1 MKKKVATIWDKL
13 AIKLRCYLNPEQL
26 VVLLTAIIII
36 ILLFIP
42 PIAGDADNGTFVQTL
57 HGNGLYQLHNYHYY
71 VYDYVSLKYGIMQY
85 FNSYQHP
92 LFSTSSI
99 FIQIAILLN
108 KLFYSTKI
116 FDIRFLGL
124 TYSLFYLGA
133 IYLLTKAFTS
143 RRRTPRD
150 YVIALI
156 IWFIFGDS
164 ALILFFNS
172 FYIEPVQLITILYAF
187 ASYALIARHYYH
199 HTWPIMTLYIL
210 AMLGFIEDKQQNT
223 FFVVGWVIATLAML
237 AITHTRLQ
245 KVSVVLMVTLIV
257 GAGVVSNCF
266 VSTKYTDQDK
276 YQSMTC
282 GVLAMASNPEKTLAE
297 GGISPQFSLLKNDPY
312 SKTYTAL
319 KVNSKEMKEK
329 FLGKYNYFWIASY
342 YLQHWSQFEML
353 LNTATKN
360 ALNIQMKGLGNYQKA
375 KGIKPTRQNHFNMLF
390 LLMMNAFFPRK
401 FMFYVVLLLVDLGIY
416 IYVAYRGL
424 RERKGEP
431 IMRSAMV
438 VNLIIILIGTFFGTV
453 IGGGDADLA
462 NQLFMVPVSLFLLI
476 FIFIIDL
483 VRKQLW

>member
-1 MKKKVATIWDKL
+1 M
-13 AIKLRCYLNPEQL
+13 
-26 VVLLTAIIII
+26 LLTAIIII

-42 PIAGDADNGTFVQTL
+42 PIAGDADNETFVQTL

-124 TYSLFYLGA
+124 TYSLFYLGT

-172 FYIEPVQLITILYAF
+172 FYIEPVKLITILYAF

-210 AMLGFIEDKQQNT
+210 AMLGFIEDK
-223 FFVVGWVIATLAML
+223 
-237 AITHTRLQ
+237 
-245 KVSVVLMVTLIV
+245 
-257 GAGVVSNCF
+257 
-266 VSTKYTDQDK
+266 
-276 YQSMTC
+276 
-282 GVLAMASNPEKTLAE
+282 
-297 GGISPQFSLLKNDPY
+297 
-312 SKTYTAL
+312 
-319 KVNSKEMKEK
+319 
-329 FLGKYNYFWIASY
+329 
-342 YLQHWSQFEML
+342 
-353 LNTATKN
+353 
-360 ALNIQMKGLGNYQKA
+360 
-375 KGIKPTRQNHFNMLF
+375 
-390 LLMMNAFFPRK
+390 
-401 FMFYVVLLLVDLGIY
+401 
-416 IYVAYRGL
+416 
-424 RERKGEP
+424 
-431 IMRSAMV
+431 
-438 VNLIIILIGTFFGTV
+438 
-453 IGGGDADLA
+453 
-462 NQLFMVPVSLFLLI
+462 
-476 FIFIIDL
+476 
-483 VRKQLW
+483 

>member
-401 FMFYVVLLLVDLGIY
+401 FMFYVVLL
-416 IYVAYRGL
+416 
-424 RERKGEP
+424 
-431 IMRSAMV
+431 
-438 VNLIIILIGTFFGTV
+438 
-453 IGGGDADLA
+453 
-462 NQLFMVPVSLFLLI
+462 
-476 FIFIIDL
+476 
-483 VRKQLW
+483 